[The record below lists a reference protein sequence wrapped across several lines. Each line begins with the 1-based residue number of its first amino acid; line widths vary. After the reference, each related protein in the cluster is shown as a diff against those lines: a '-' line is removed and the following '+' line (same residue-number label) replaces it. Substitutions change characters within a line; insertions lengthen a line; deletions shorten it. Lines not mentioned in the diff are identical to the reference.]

1 MQCLKSISPGAEP
14 EIEFEC
20 TIYWESTLRRKT
32 MKEAG
37 KVADQGCSL
46 IWNFSLILWRVMEHE
61 LYHRVDPTLRQK
73 GQHFVY
79 MFHLAAL
86 TQQ

>member
-1 MQCLKSISPGAEP
+1 
-14 EIEFEC
+14 
-20 TIYWESTLRRKT
+20 

-46 IWNFSLILWRVMEHE
+46 IWNFSLIVWRVMEHE
-61 LYHRVDPTLRQK
+61 LYHRVDPTLRQN
-73 GQHFVY
+73 GQHFVH
-79 MFHLAAL
+79 MFHLAAF

>member
-1 MQCLKSISPGAEP
+1 MQCLRSISPGAHP

-37 KVADQGCSL
+37 KVTDQGYSL
-46 IWNFSLILWRVMEHE
+46 IWNFSLILWRVMELE
-61 LYHRVDPTLRQK
+61 LYRDPTLRQK
-73 GQHFVY
+73 DQHFVH
-79 MFHLAAL
+79 MFHLAAF

>member
-1 MQCLKSISPGAEP
+1 
-14 EIEFEC
+14 
-20 TIYWESTLRRKT
+20 

-37 KVADQGCSL
+37 KVTDQGYSL

-61 LYHRVDPTLRQK
+61 LYRDPTLRQK
-73 GQHFVY
+73 DQHFVH
-79 MFHLAAL
+79 MFHLAAF